1 MLIEKEG
8 SAVIK
13 SKNFKKRLL
22 SSVALILIFCCILSN
37 NLFLYISTIQIIL
50 FLTIWEFLRLF
61 RLKESN
67 HNLIKNNNDN
77 FLLTR
82 QKIKI
87 SDYFVIFLINV
98 FNLYL
103 YFDYS
108 PFLFSIFFI
117 LLTFL
122 FLLFKYRLKVVLG
135 IFYFSIPFFILNYYK
150 NNFDFTLF
158 LAVIV
163 LITISTD
170 VGGYI
175 FGNLIGGRK
184 LMKKISPNKTISGAF
199 GGLIFSII
207 FLSSFFLK
215 QTSYLGLFFYSIF
228 FSIIVQIGDLFESY
242 IKRKCYVKDS
252 SNIIPGHGGLLDR
265 FDGMFLLINV
275 ISILNILG
283 FNFFFIR

>member
-1 MLIEKEG
+1 M
-8 SAVIK
+8 
-13 SKNFKKRLL
+13 
-22 SSVALILIFCCILSN
+22 
-37 NLFLYISTIQIIL
+37 
-50 FLTIWEFLRLF
+50 
-61 RLKESN
+61 
-67 HNLIKNNNDN
+67 
-77 FLLTR
+77 
-82 QKIKI
+82 
-87 SDYFVIFLINV
+87 
-98 FNLYL
+98 
-103 YFDYS
+103 
-108 PFLFSIFFI
+108 
-117 LLTFL
+117 
-122 FLLFKYRLKVVLG
+122 G

-199 GGLIFSII
+199 GGLIFFFSII

-242 IKRKCYVKDS
+242 IKES
-252 SNIIPGHGGLLDR
+252 A
-265 FDGMFLLINV
+265 M
-275 ISILNILG
+275 
-283 FNFFFIR
+283 

>member
-1 MLIEKEG
+1 M
-8 SAVIK
+8 
-13 SKNFKKRLL
+13 
-22 SSVALILIFCCILSN
+22 
-37 NLFLYISTIQIIL
+37 
-50 FLTIWEFLRLF
+50 
-61 RLKESN
+61 
-67 HNLIKNNNDN
+67 
-77 FLLTR
+77 
-82 QKIKI
+82 
-87 SDYFVIFLINV
+87 
-98 FNLYL
+98 
-103 YFDYS
+103 
-108 PFLFSIFFI
+108 
-117 LLTFL
+117 
-122 FLLFKYRLKVVLG
+122 
-135 IFYFSIPFFILNYYK
+135 
-150 NNFDFTLF
+150 
-158 LAVIV
+158 
-163 LITISTD
+163 ITISTD

>member
-8 SAVIK
+8 SEVIK
-13 SKNFKKRLL
+13 SKNLNKRLL
-22 SSVALILIFCCILSN
+22 SSAALILIFCCILSN
-37 NLFLYISTIQIIL
+37 NIFLYIFTIQTIL

-67 HNLIKNNNDN
+67 HNLIKNNHDN

-82 QKIKI
+82 QKIKN
-87 SDYFVIFLINV
+87 SDYFVIFLLNM

-103 YFDYS
+103 FFDYS
-108 PFLFSIFFI
+108 LFLFLIFFI
-117 LLTFL
+117 LLFFL
-122 FLLFKYRLKVVLG
+122 FLFFKYKLEIIMG
-135 IFYFSIPFFILNYYK
+135 IFYFSTPFFFLNYYK
-150 NNFDFTLF
+150 NNFDFSFF
-158 LAVIV
+158 LLVIV

-175 FGNLIGGRK
+175 FGNLIGGKK
-184 LMKKISPNKTISGAF
+184 LMKKISPNKTISGAL
-199 GGLIFSII
+199 GGFFFSII
-207 FLSSFFLK
+207 FVFSFFLK
-215 QTSYLGLFFYSIF
+215 QTSYLSLFFYSVF

-242 IKRKCYVKDS
+242 IKRKCCVKDS
-252 SNIIPGHGGLLDR
+252 SNIIPGHGGILDR

-275 ISILNILG
+275 ISILNIVG

>member
-117 LLTFL
+117 LLTF
-122 FLLFKYRLKVVLG
+122 F
-135 IFYFSIPFFILNYYK
+135 IF
-150 NNFDFTLF
+150 
-158 LAVIV
+158 
-163 LITISTD
+163 
-170 VGGYI
+170 
-175 FGNLIGGRK
+175 
-184 LMKKISPNKTISGAF
+184 
-199 GGLIFSII
+199 II
-207 FLSSFFLK
+207 
-215 QTSYLGLFFYSIF
+215 
-228 FSIIVQIGDLFESY
+228 
-242 IKRKCYVKDS
+242 
-252 SNIIPGHGGLLDR
+252 
-265 FDGMFLLINV
+265 
-275 ISILNILG
+275 
-283 FNFFFIR
+283 